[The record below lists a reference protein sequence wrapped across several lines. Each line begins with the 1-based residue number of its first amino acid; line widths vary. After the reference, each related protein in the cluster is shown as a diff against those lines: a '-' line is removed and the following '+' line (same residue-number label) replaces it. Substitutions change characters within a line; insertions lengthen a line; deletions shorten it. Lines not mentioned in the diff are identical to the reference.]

1 MYLKSVSGFVFT
13 DGYRNFVILL
23 AEARRSA
30 GVTQTELARRL
41 SKPQSFV
48 SKIEN
53 SERRVDIVEFCAIA
67 RALEVDPQLFFA
79 SLLRVLP
86 PAN

>member
-1 MYLKSVSGFVFT
+1 M
-13 DGYRNFVILL
+13 
-23 AEARRSA
+23 
-30 GVTQTELARRL
+30 TQTELARRL

-53 SERRVDIVEFCAIA
+53 SERRVDIIEFCAIA
-67 RALEVDPQLFFA
+67 RALEIDPQLFFT